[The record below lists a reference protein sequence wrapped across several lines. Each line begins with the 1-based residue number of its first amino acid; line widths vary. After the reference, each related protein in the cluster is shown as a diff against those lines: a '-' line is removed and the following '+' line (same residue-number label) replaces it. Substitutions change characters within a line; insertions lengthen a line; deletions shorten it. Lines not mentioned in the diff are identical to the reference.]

1 MLVCVN
7 GHLITQYASS
17 NPVSRRNFCTDCGG
31 KAIDSCGACNHQIA
45 VRHNSR
51 FSAVQ
56 RVPKYCGNCGA
67 AYPWQTTAIENL
79 RAVLQESELSTQDRE
94 EIDKALPDV
103 LGDTAKTESAALKV
117 KRILGKIGK
126 PAYEVV
132 IKVVTDVAS
141 ETAKKTLG
149 LG

>member
-1 MLVCVN
+1 
-7 GHLITQYASS
+7 
-17 NPVSRRNFCTDCGG
+17 
-31 KAIDSCGACNHQIA
+31 
-45 VRHNSR
+45 
-51 FSAVQ
+51 
-56 RVPKYCGNCGA
+56 
-67 AYPWQTTAIENL
+67 
-79 RAVLQESELSTQDRE
+79 LQESELSTQDRE